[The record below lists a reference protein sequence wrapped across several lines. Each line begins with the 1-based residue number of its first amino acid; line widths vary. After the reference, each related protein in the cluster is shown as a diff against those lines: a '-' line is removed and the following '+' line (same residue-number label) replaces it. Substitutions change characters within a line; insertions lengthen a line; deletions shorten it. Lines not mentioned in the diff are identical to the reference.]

1 MYGGVLPEK
10 QNTLSEVLDVYLDYK
25 ETGHA
30 VTDHRLLVRLDKCK
44 ADLIKVLGSAKVEK
58 LSAKDIKCQDSNAY
72 RDLLLSCM
80 SANSVARYNNTINEG
95 MNWYI

>member
-1 MYGGVLPEK
+1 MMYGGVLPEK

-44 ADLIKVLGSAKVEK
+44 ADLI
-58 LSAKDIKCQDSNAY
+58 
-72 RDLLLSCM
+72 
-80 SANSVARYNNTINEG
+80 
-95 MNWYI
+95 